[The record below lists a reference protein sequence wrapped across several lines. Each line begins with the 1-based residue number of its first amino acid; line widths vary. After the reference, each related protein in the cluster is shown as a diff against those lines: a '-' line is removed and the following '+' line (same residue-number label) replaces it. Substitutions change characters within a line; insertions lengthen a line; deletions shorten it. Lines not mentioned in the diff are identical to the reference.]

1 LACSGFFFFP
11 LFFFSFLQERE
22 KRTGK
27 GQGGKVERGRKGGT
41 GEGGRK
47 GVREEGMDGGRE
59 RGRKGWMEGGR
70 EEGGC
75 IAV

>member
-1 LACSGFFFFP
+1 MDGLFRFVFFP

-22 KRTGK
+22 ERTGK
-27 GQGGKVERGRKGGT
+27 GQGGSVERGRKGGR

-59 RGRKGWMEGGR
+59 RGGR
-70 EEGGC
+70 VYFSLMQWG
-75 IAV
+75 